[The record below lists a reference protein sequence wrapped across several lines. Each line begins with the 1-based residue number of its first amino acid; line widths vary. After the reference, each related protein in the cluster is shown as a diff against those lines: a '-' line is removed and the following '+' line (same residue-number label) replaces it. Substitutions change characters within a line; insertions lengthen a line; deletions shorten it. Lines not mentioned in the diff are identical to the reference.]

1 MPMRFISFITCWA
14 LGSSLLTG
22 CCSQKYD
29 TSDLNGVYSPMTSNL
44 SIRDSSEYE
53 SIDHMILFCNR
64 RGQVSGRIAWVAGD
78 DPASTDDGHV
88 DGRFEEVSGWFDTK
102 TGAFR
107 LRDTS
112 VYGDID
118 GNLLEYR
125 KVELLDSD
133 SDVGSPGAG

>member
-1 MPMRFISFITCWA
+1 MPMRFISFMAWCA
-14 LGSSLLTG
+14 LGCSLLAG
-22 CCSQKYD
+22 CCSEKYD
-29 TSDLNGVYSPMTSNL
+29 THDLNGVYSPMTSNL
-44 SIRDSSEYE
+44 SIRDSSDYE

-78 DPASTDDGHV
+78 DADSSGDGHV

-118 GNLLEYR
+118 GNLLEDR
-125 KVELLDSD
+125 KVELVEDDSE
-133 SDVGSPGAG
+133 VGSPGAG